1 MKSSSLSIR
10 LEKMPR
16 SGQHFPWFRG
26 TCSHGGNEKLL
37 SLYVKKPFDMFDTR
51 TLPIV
56 SPTTRQCDRQW
67 EVKVLKE
74 VLKIVLS
81 LNSSKEINLV
91 TAYIRVFFSML
102 LIVMRP
108 VDKPSDWVTLIM
120 ATGGEEVRITAR
132 LQCPIDLSEARKFR
146 KAYSRLCISILTL
159 RTWSQNKN
167 NVRTNFVILY
177 GRYRCPQLSSFT
189 S

>member
-1 MKSSSLSIR
+1 MLILNHVTFGFGKSIMKSSSLSIR
-10 LEKMPR
+10 LEKMAR

-56 SPTTRQCDRQW
+56 SPTTRQCDRRW

-91 TAYIRVFFSML
+91 TAYIRVFF
-102 LIVMRP
+102 
-108 VDKPSDWVTLIM
+108 
-120 ATGGEEVRITAR
+120 
-132 LQCPIDLSEARKFR
+132 
-146 KAYSRLCISILTL
+146 
-159 RTWSQNKN
+159 
-167 NVRTNFVILY
+167 
-177 GRYRCPQLSSFT
+177 RCC
-189 S
+189 

>member
-10 LEKMPR
+10 LEKMAR

-51 TLPIV
+51 NLPIV

-132 LQCPIDLSEARKFR
+132 LQCPIDLLEARKFR

-189 S
+189 L